1 MLDRETRIAILR
13 LQREGHGPR
22 MIARAVGASRN
33 AVRKVL
39 RSGEADVPGIDRKM
53 TLDPHLETVRGLHEY
68 CGGNLVRVHET
79 LLDKKIEVA
88 YATLTRFCREH
99 GIGVKERLPFG
110 RYEFEPGEEMQHD
123 TSPHV
128 VRIGGRL
135 TQLPEQRP
143 QVHDPW
149 PTASQ

>member
-1 MLDRETRIAILR
+1 MTDVGSVKGAVARDVAPHIPAGVHFIPGHPIAGTEYSGPDAGFATLFENRWCILVP
-13 LQREGHGPR
+13 EKD
-22 MIARAVGASRN
+22 ADAGA
-33 AVRKVL
+33 
-39 RSGEADVPGIDRKM
+39 I
-53 TLDPHLETVRGLHEY
+53 
-68 CGGNLVRVHET
+68 
-79 LLDKKIEVA
+79 
-88 YATLTRFCREH
+88 ATLTRFCREH